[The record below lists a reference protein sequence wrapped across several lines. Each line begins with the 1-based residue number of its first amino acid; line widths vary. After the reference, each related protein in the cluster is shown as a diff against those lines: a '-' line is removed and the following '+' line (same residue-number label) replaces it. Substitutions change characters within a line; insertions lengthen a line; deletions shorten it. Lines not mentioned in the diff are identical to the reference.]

1 MKSPVILVSAIAAFA
16 FTLAASD
23 GKAAEPTYLMPTGR
37 GGGQPD
43 NGIQPFDPNP
53 AGPGSPT
60 RQFLTYGADADGNT
74 IPVKTVRITNN
85 TANTIYPVIR
95 DPNSKVLASNK
106 AVGLYD
112 PYDPPNM
119 EYRGYI
125 GYEEGGSYYF
135 GLKTGQSILVPIPLV
150 FWNGARIGIGTDG
163 KYLAIKGGTL
173 PNPLTYDANAFR
185 SIANAA
191 TSNNTISNGVIMW
204 YRAGKAEAPNDDT
217 EDQLAE
223 WTIRDHTY
231 LVNPQITARTNSEI
245 PDNELVTL
253 MNYDVSNVDNLYLP
267 VAMEANDVWVVPQGA
282 GTGPNPNRTGW
293 KPGSTPD
300 VFGWTGAVN
309 TIDFL
314 QSKIRVFTA
323 DNNQLLGQ
331 YFGGKGWPYYNIP
344 NPTNDPKAPL
354 KIPSGANVFAQS
366 PLRDVESSYKDGTWQ
381 TAKYMLSSGGTLPI
395 SATLGWAGGTPDPV
409 GSTTLHLLAD
419 NEIFAFLE
427 IGYLVSDPKADP
439 PLPQCIQD
447 GTTVTG
453 VDRTE
458 HTVTLSKP
466 ILQTTEA
473 RAFTFSRPVSDYA
486 SEAMIKLWYSWAQYY
501 LAHWQ
506 DQTPGAPS
514 APVAINGTIDALT
527 ATLSF
532 NEPHPELV
540 KGMAVTGGGL
550 DNAQTEV
557 GVHQGNAI
565 ILEIAGDK
573 KSVILS
579 QTPATGSTN
588 APFTFH
594 PPQALLY
601 TPTAPGDPGY
611 PLIGDKFVFTG
622 EPAWHDPYTFS
633 QQVYMIMASMN
644 QIGQPNNNNISKFM
658 QDIVGANM
666 GYIFTDAAKATVD
679 AQMVIAMI
687 RDMIKSVL
695 RGVTD
700 FTKYPDVVDAQG
712 NHTVWYPDPAEPHG
726 NQPFN
731 VFNLDP
737 FVRFVH
743 VNLGFTG
750 YGFSVD
756 DDTADVG
763 AGGASQLQIS
773 VTETG
778 GLKNT
783 NPWTIQAP
791 YGPIRNI
798 SLLYSGPASATNG
811 DTLYNAIQNVS
822 NTTPIRITTPSP
834 HRLSDGQ
841 KVIIDQVG
849 GDPAANGTFRIGNV
863 SRLTFDL
870 FDAATGKIPVAPTGT
885 YTSGG
890 RWAYPLHPYIDT
902 IGLSMP
908 GNNLTTVFY
917 RITGDDALGTF
928 LGTSVSVNGVD
939 KNKSTG
945 VGFRVWQLGRQDVGR
960 LLLDADLTDANGSP
974 LPAGTYS
981 FTFFGLGDTITPPP
995 TAVPTNVG
1003 NTAYLEKLGR
1013 EVVKAKQIDDPEKR
1027 SRVLKRLRAW
1037 MRIVRRGVD
1046 PDSREGELKRD
1057 LINARTLEDPERRE
1071 KEVER
1076 IKRKLKQ
1083 LED

>member
-1 MKSPVILVSAIAAFA
+1 M
-16 FTLAASD
+16 
-23 GKAAEPTYLMPTGR
+23 
-37 GGGQPD
+37 
-43 NGIQPFDPNP
+43 
-53 AGPGSPT
+53 
-60 RQFLTYGADADGNT
+60 
-74 IPVKTVRITNN
+74 
-85 TANTIYPVIR
+85 
-95 DPNSKVLASNK
+95 
-106 AVGLYD
+106 
-112 PYDPPNM
+112 
-119 EYRGYI
+119 
-125 GYEEGGSYYF
+125 
-135 GLKTGQSILVPIPLV
+135 
-150 FWNGARIGIGTDG
+150 
-163 KYLAIKGGTL
+163 L
-173 PNPLTYDANAFR
+173 P
-185 SIANAA
+185 
-191 TSNNTISNGVIMW
+191 
-204 YRAGKAEAPNDDT
+204 
-217 EDQLAE
+217 
-223 WTIRDHTY
+223 
-231 LVNPQITARTNSEI
+231 
-245 PDNELVTL
+245 
-253 MNYDVSNVDNLYLP
+253 
-267 VAMEANDVWVVPQGA
+267 
-282 GTGPNPNRTGW
+282 
-293 KPGSTPD
+293 
-300 VFGWTGAVN
+300 
-309 TIDFL
+309 
-314 QSKIRVFTA
+314 
-323 DNNQLLGQ
+323 
-331 YFGGKGWPYYNIP
+331 
-344 NPTNDPKAPL
+344 
-354 KIPSGANVFAQS
+354 
-366 PLRDVESSYKDGTWQ
+366 
-381 TAKYMLSSGGTLPI
+381 SGGTLPI